1 MPEKVFHKVKPHP
14 INSPPAAA
22 AGDAALV
29 THPYAELAVTSNFSF
44 LRGASHPEELVE
56 QAAALGYRAVAIADR
71 NTLAGIVRAH
81 VAAKQHKMQIVIGCR
96 LVLMDAVGTE
106 AVVGSRAAAS
116 VELCV
121 YPQDRDAYAR
131 LCTLLTLGKRRA
143 PKGECYLSVD
153 DVAAHARGLLALAM
167 PPETF
172 GTPHGDHA
180 AWERAVLRLRD
191 IFGDDRLSL
200 AAVVRFG
207 AHDAAHLAAL
217 RAMSVRSGVPL
228 AAVND
233 AHYHV
238 PQRRPLQDVVTC
250 IRQGC
255 TIHEAG
261 LRLAANAERHLKPG
275 DEMVRLFAEMP
286 GAIERSLEIARRAA
300 GFSLDQ
306 IKYQYPL
313 ETCPPDMTPTQY
325 LRKLAYEGAAE
336 RYGGRGSG
344 GVAEWQSGTM
354 EKARESG
361 SSEPSLRES
370 VAVPLRHSAALPLS
384 VSHAL
389 EHELALIAELG
400 YETYFLT
407 CHDIVRFARSRG
419 ILCQGR
425 GGAANSAVCYCL
437 GITEVDPS
445 RFKLLFER
453 FISRARKEPPDID
466 IDFEHE
472 RREEVIQYIYAKYGR
487 ERAALTAE
495 VISYRG
501 RSAVR
506 DVGKAMGLSEDCID
520 ALAKNLDRWHE
531 PPSEERV
538 REVGLDPRE
547 PTIRRV
553 IELAHELAG
562 FPRHLSQHVGGF
574 VITQAP
580 LSELVP
586 IENAAMQ
593 DRTVIEWDKDDIDA
607 MGMLKVDVLGLGML
621 TCVGKCVRLVNGMAE
636 KWQSGIVAE
645 WRSQKEN
652 QNGNQD
658 VSRPGGVAAWDGT
671 DASNLP
677 HHTGDAKDGV
687 VRADIAD
694 ATCSGFDSHEHRRGF
709 RATHQTGTASRP
721 TAGDR
726 VVVRVVDCVRTSDES
741 LDDTGRAAIARPD
754 CRRGPDHL
762 CADPLARREDRPRA
776 SRETLMASS
785 TVPLCHYATLPLST
799 RSIPLEDPAVY
810 DMICKADTVGVFQIE
825 SRAQMSMLPR
835 LKPRTFYD
843 LVIEVA
849 IVRPGP
855 IQGGMVHPYLRRREG
870 KEPVTYPSPE
880 VEGVLGR
887 TLGVPL
893 FQEQAMQLAIVA
905 AGFTPD
911 EADGLRK
918 SMAAW
923 KRKGSGIYQYGQKLM
938 DGMISKGYPREF
950 AERCFEQIKGFS
962 EYGFPESHAASFA
975 LIVYYSAW
983 LKRYHPAAFAAALI
997 NSQPMG
1003 FYQPAQIVRD
1013 AQEHGV
1019 EVREVDVNWS
1029 GWDCLLEAESDIV
1042 TQWQSGKVNTCGVMS
1057 DLDRDT
1063 EAPVPLCHSAT
1074 ATRVTPALR
1083 PALRLGTRLVKGL
1096 AQEDAERVAAAVQ
1109 ERGPFRDVES
1119 LWRAS
1124 GVSVRGLRCLA
1135 QADAFG
1141 SMGLT
1146 RQQALWQIK
1155 PLRDERLPLF
1165 ETGVG
1170 VAAMDREEARRTA
1183 QRAQS
1188 EERTERGASS
1198 GAVSSPLGVLRDVC
1212 CEPASLSS
1220 DALAFAALPPIAP
1233 STLVHQD
1240 YEHVGLSLKAHPM
1253 SFLRERL
1260 ASSGV
1265 VPCGELRDTRLCP
1278 QGRRLQVAG
1287 LVLVRQRPSTASGV
1301 VFFTLEDESGI
1312 ANLIVWSDTFETY
1325 RRVARQSHVLQVRG
1339 KVERQGEVV
1348 HVHVD
1353 HMESLDH
1360 ALPDVEVA
1368 SRDFH

>member
-1 MPEKVFHKVKPHP
+1 MPEKVFHKIKPHP
-14 INSPPAAA
+14 INSPPTAPLPDRAARDD
-22 AGDAALV
+22 GSKC
-29 THPYAELAVTSNFSF
+29 PYAELTATSNFSF

-56 QAAALGYRAVAIADR
+56 RAALLGYRAIAITDR

-81 VAAKQHKMQIVIGCR
+81 VAAKQHEMQLVIGCR
-96 LVLMDAVGTE
+96 LVLMDGVSAH
-106 AVVGSRAAAS
+106 ADSRS
-116 VELCV
+116 SIELCV
-121 YPQDRDAYAR
+121 YPHDREAYAR

-143 PKGECYLSVD
+143 PKGECHLTLEDLAGYQ
-153 DVAAHARGLLALAM
+153 RGLLAIVM

-172 GTPHGDHA
+172 GTPHGGDA
-180 AWERAVLRLRD
+180 MWERGVLRLREMFD
-191 IFGDDRLSL
+191 DDRLSL

-207 AHDAAHLAAL
+207 THDGVHLASL
-217 RAMSVRSGVPL
+217 RDLSVRSGVPL
-228 AAVND
+228 AAAND
-233 AHYHV
+233 VHYHV
-238 PQRRPLQDVVTC
+238 PQRRSLQDVVTC
-250 IRQGC
+250 IRHGC

-261 LRLAANAERHLKPG
+261 WRLAANAERHLKSG
-275 DEMVRLFAEMP
+275 EEMERLFAGMP

-313 ETCPPDMTPTQY
+313 ETCPPEMTPTQY
-325 LRKLAYEGAAE
+325 LRQLAYEGAAE

-344 GVAEWQSGTM
+344 GVAEWQSGTG

-370 VAVPLRHSAALPLS
+370 VAVPLRHSATLPLS

-425 GGAANSAVCYCL
+425 GGAANSAVCYYL
-437 GITEVDPS
+437 GITEVDPA

-580 LSELVP
+580 LCELVP
-586 IENAAMQ
+586 IENAAME

-636 KWQSGIVAE
+636 KWQSGEVAE
-645 WRSQKEN
+645 WHSERGT
-652 QNGNQD
+652 QNGNQH
-658 VSRPGGVAAWDGT
+658 VSRSGGVAARDGI
-671 DASNLP
+671 DACDLSR
-677 HHTGDAKDGV
+677 HAGDAKDGA

-694 ATCSGFDSHEHRRGF
+694 ATCGGIDSHEHRRGLW
-709 RATHQTGTASRP
+709 AAHQAGVAARP
-721 TAGDR
+721 AAGDGI
-726 VVVRVVDCVRTSDES
+726 VVRVVDRVRTSDES
-741 LDDTGRAAIARPD
+741 RDDSGRAAIARSD
-754 CRRGPDHL
+754 SRTGPDSL
-762 CADPLARREDRPRA
+762 RPDPLARREDRPRA

-785 TVPLCHYATLPLST
+785 TVPLCHYANLPLST

-810 DMICKADTVGVFQIE
+810 DMICKADTIGVFQIE

-835 LKPRTFYD
+835 LKPRNFYD

-938 DGMISKGYPREF
+938 DGMIAKGYPREF

-975 LIVYYSAW
+975 LIVYCSAW

-1019 EVREVDVNWS
+1019 EVRGVDVNRS
-1029 GWDCLLEAESDIV
+1029 GWDCSLEAESDTV
-1042 TQWQSGKVNTCGVMS
+1042 TRWWSGNANACGAMS
-1057 DLDRDT
+1057 DSDRRI
-1063 EAPVPLCHSAT
+1063 AVPAPLCHSAT
-1074 ATRVTPALR
+1074 APLVP

-1096 AQEDAERVAAAVQ
+1096 AQEDAERVAAAVR

-1165 ETGVG
+1165 EAGDD
-1170 VAAMDREEARRTA
+1170 AAAVDR
-1183 QRAQS
+1183 
-1188 EERTERGASS
+1188 
-1198 GAVSSPLGVLRDVC
+1198 D
-1212 CEPASLSS
+1212 EPAS
-1220 DALAFAALPPIAP
+1220 DAIALVALPPIAP
-1233 STLVHQD
+1233 STLVRQD

-1260 ASSGV
+1260 ASDGV
-1265 VPCGELRDTRLCP
+1265 VPCGDLRDPRLCP

-1287 LVLVRQRPSTASGV
+1287 LVLVRQRPGTASGV

-1312 ANLIVWSDTFETY
+1312 ANLIVWSDTFESY

-1339 KVERQGEVV
+1339 KIERQGEVV

-1360 ALPDVEVA
+1360 ALPDVELA